1 MTSRLSLAAYGGPRG
16 QDPWQDLWQDLAQWS
31 RIDWLRMATYNPSA
45 TGSTHPLREQKDGAM
60 SEEEPQPSVQEN
72 RAERFK
78 FRRRGLAVSR
88 LEGFSDAVFAFAL
101 TLLVI
106 SLEVP
111 KTFKELVTTLS
122 GFLPFA
128 LSFALFIYIWYQHY
142 SFFRR
147 YGLEDIL
154 TIVLNS
160 ALLLVVLFFVFPLK
174 FLFSIA
180 ISNVH
185 LQPEQLR
192 ILFTIYGLGF
202 TTVFVIFALL
212 YANAYR
218 QRAALELNTIEAF
231 DTASDIWANISMA
244 AVGLGSVALA
254 QFPAT
259 INLAGF
265 FYFAIAIVRTGFETL
280 SARRRR
286 RLEERFLASAVAKT
300 E

>member
-1 MTSRLSLAAYGGPRG
+1 MSGETPQTNTQ
-16 QDPWQDLWQDLAQWS
+16 QDTAD
-31 RIDWLRMATYNPSA
+31 RM
-45 TGSTHPLREQKDGAM
+45 
-60 SEEEPQPSVQEN
+60 
-72 RAERFK
+72 K

-101 TLLVI
+101 TLLVV
-106 SLEVP
+106 SLQVP
-111 KTFKELVTTLS
+111 QDFKTLLATLS

-128 LSFALFIYIWYQHY
+128 LSFAIFIFLWYQHY
-142 SFFRR
+142 AFFRR
-147 YGLEDIL
+147 YGLEDGL

-180 ISNVH
+180 VSNVH

-192 ILFTIYGLGF
+192 LLFTIYGLGF
-202 TTVFVIFALL
+202 TAAFLILALL

-218 QRAALELNTIEAF
+218 QRARLELNNLEAF
-231 DTASDIWANISMA
+231 DTVSDVWGNVSVAV
-244 AVGLGSVALA
+244 VGLGSIALA

-265 FYFAIAIVRTGFETL
+265 FYFAIAIVRTVYERL

-286 RLEERFLASAVAKT
+286 PLEERFLAADRAPKQH
-300 E
+300 EQK